1 MNSSS
6 STIEITE
13 RSVNDLRPPE
23 RSVRTHNRAQERK
36 LTRIIRKHG
45 IVAPIIVDPN
55 GNIIN
60 GELVWKCSKKLGFD
74 SVPTVV
80 VRTNDPAA
88 VKALRLALNRVAED
102 AGWDKENLREELKY
116 LLEVDYELDL
126 TGFDAPEID
135 AILEIETPTIGVV
148 DLDEE
153 ELPTGPAVADTG
165 DIIACGR
172 HRIAC
177 GDARDPALLA
187 RLRGKNAVRM
197 VMTDPPF
204 NIPIDGFVG
213 GKGGVRHREF
223 AHASGEMS
231 DAEFLAFLAG
241 FFTTAMTTLI
251 PGALVYTWMDWR
263 HIDTLIAAGKQSGLA
278 LLNICVWA
286 KTTAGM
292 GSLYRSQH
300 ELCSIFKFG
309 SEPHVNNVELGK
321 HGRSRSNLWTARG
334 MASFGRER
342 NELSLHPTIK
352 PVRLLADAILDA
364 SKRGD
369 TVLDSFLGSG
379 STLLACDEIGRRCFG
394 VEIDPLYVDVA
405 VRRWQ
410 RATRRDAIFEDT
422 GETFDERAVRRA
434 AEAAD
439 LETSGSSADTK
450 ASSVGITTN
459 NIVGSAAHD

>member
-1 MNSSS
+1 
-6 STIEITE
+6 
-13 RSVNDLRPPE
+13 
-23 RSVRTHNRAQERK
+23 VRTHNRAQERK

-60 GELVWKCSKKLGFD
+60 GVLVWKCSKKLGFD

-88 VKALRLALNRVAED
+88 IKALRLALNRVAED
-102 AGWDKENLREELKY
+102 AGWDKANLREELRY
-116 LLEVDYELDL
+116 LLELDYELDL
-126 TGFDAPEID
+126 TGFEAPEID

-153 ELPTGPAVADTG
+153 ELLTGPAVTEAG
-165 DIIACGR
+165 DIIACDR

-187 RLRGKNAVRM
+187 RLWDKNAVRM
-197 VMTDPPF
+197 VMTDPPY

-213 GKGGVRHREF
+213 GKGSVRHREF

-231 DAEFLAFLAG
+231 DAEFLAFLAS
-241 FFTTAMTTLI
+241 FFATAMTTLI
-251 PGALVYTWMDWR
+251 PGALVYAWMDWR
-263 HIDTLIAAGKQSGLA
+263 HIDTLIAAGKQSGLS

-286 KTTAGM
+286 KTTAGL

-300 ELCSIFKFG
+300 ELCAVFKFG
-309 SEPHVNNVELGK
+309 DEPHVNNVELGK

-342 NELSLHPTIK
+342 NELLSLHPTVK

-369 TVLDSFLGSG
+369 TVLDPFLGSG
-379 STLLACDEIGRRCFG
+379 STLLACDEVGRRCFG
-394 VEIDPLYVDVA
+394 VEIDPAYVDVT

-410 RATRRDAIFEDT
+410 QATRRDAIFEDT
-422 GETFDERAVRRA
+422 GETFDERTARRA
-434 AEAAD
+434 AEAAE
-439 LETSGSSADTK
+439 LETSGSSADT
-450 ASSVGITTN
+450 AAPSVGTATTL
-459 NIVGSAAHD
+459 GSAAHD

>member
-1 MNSSS
+1 
-6 STIEITE
+6 
-13 RSVNDLRPPE
+13 
-23 RSVRTHNRAQERK
+23 VRTHNRAQERK
-36 LTRIIRKHG
+36 LTRIIRKNG
-45 IVAPIIVDPN
+45 IVVPIIVDPN
-55 GNIIN
+55 GNIID
-60 GELVWKCSKKLGFD
+60 GVLRWECCKKLRFG
-74 SVPTVV
+74 SVPAVV

-88 VKALRLALNRVAED
+88 VTALRLALNRVAED

-126 TGFDAPEID
+126 TGLDAPEID
-135 AILEIETPTIGVV
+135 AILEI
-148 DLDEE
+148 
-153 ELPTGPAVADTG
+153 VANRSRSHG
-165 DIIACGR
+165 GR
-172 HRIAC
+172 RHHRLRPSP
-177 GDARDPALLA
+177 D
-187 RLRGKNAVRM
+187 RLRGCPGSCAIGAPSGQKRRPDGDDRP
-197 VMTDPPF
+197 TY

-263 HIDTLIAAGKQSGLA
+263 HVDALIAAGKHSGLS
-278 LLNICVWA
+278 LLNLCVWA

-300 ELCSIFKFG
+300 ELCAVFKFG
-309 SEPHVNNVELGK
+309 DEPHVNNVELGK

-410 RATRRDAIFEDT
+410 KVTRRDAIFEDT
-422 GETFDERAVRRA
+422 GETFDERAARRA
-434 AEAAD
+434 AEAAE
-439 LETSGSSADTK
+439 LETSGSSADT
-450 ASSVGITTN
+450 AAPSVGTATN
-459 NIVGSAAHD
+459 TRERRP

>member
-1 MNSSS
+1 MNSSG

-23 RSVRTHNRAQERK
+23 RSVRTHNRGQERK
-36 LTRIIRKHG
+36 VTRIIRKYG

-55 GNIIN
+55 GFIIN
-60 GELVWKCSKKLGFD
+60 GVLVWKLCKKLGFD

-88 VKALRLALNRVAED
+88 VKALRIALNRVAED
-102 AGWDKENLREELKY
+102 AGWDKENLRDELKY

-148 DLDEE
+148 DPAEE
-153 ELPTGPAVADTG
+153 ELPTGPAVADAG

-177 GDARDPALLA
+177 GDARDPVLLA

-197 VMTDPPF
+197 VMTDPPY

-213 GKGGVRHREF
+213 GKGSVRHREF

-241 FFTTAMTTLI
+241 FFTTAVTTLI
-251 PGALVYTWMDWR
+251 PGALVYAWMDWR
-263 HIDTLIAAGKQSGLA
+263 HIDALIAAGKQSGLS
-278 LLNICVWA
+278 LLNLCVWA
-286 KTTAGM
+286 KSTAGM

-300 ELCSIFKFG
+300 ELCAVFKFG
-309 SEPHVNNVELGK
+309 NEPHVNNVELGK

-342 NELSLHPTIK
+342 NELLSLHPTTK
-352 PVRLLADAILDA
+352 PVRMLADAILDA

-379 STLLACDEIGRRCFG
+379 STLLACDEVGRRCFG

-422 GETFDERAVRRA
+422 GETFDERAARRA

-439 LETSGSSADTK
+439 LETSGSSADT
-450 ASSVGITTN
+450 AAPSVGTATN
-459 NIVGSAAHD
+459 TRERRP

>member
-1 MNSSS
+1 
-6 STIEITE
+6 
-13 RSVNDLRPPE
+13 VG
-23 RSVRTHNRAQERK
+23 VR
-36 LTRIIRKHG
+36 
-45 IVAPIIVDPN
+45 
-55 GNIIN
+55 
-60 GELVWKCSKKLGFD
+60 KKLGFD

>member
-197 VMTDPPF
+197 VMTDPPY
-204 NIPIDGFVG
+204 NVPIDGFVG
-213 GKGGVRHREF
+213 GKGSVKHREF

-231 DAEFLAFLAG
+231 DAEFLAFLAA

-251 PGALVYTWMDWR
+251 PGALVYAWMDWR
-263 HIDTLIAAGKQSGLA
+263 HIDTLIAAGKQSGLS
-278 LLNICVWA
+278 LLNLCVWA

-300 ELCSIFKFG
+300 ELCAVFKFG
-309 SEPHVNNVELGK
+309 DEPHVNNVELGK

-394 VEIDPLYVDVA
+394 VEIDPAYVDVA

-410 RATRRDAIFEDT
+410 KVTRRDAIFEDT

-439 LETSGSSADTK
+439 LETSGSSADT
-450 ASSVGITTN
+450 AAPSVGTATN
-459 NIVGSAAHD
+459 TRERRP